1 VTRPSYPEFLRY
13 WLKHGCINFGGPA
26 GQIAL
31 MQHDLVDGRKWVDQT
46 AFLRGLNFA
55 TLLPGPEAQQLA
67 TYVGWRL
74 FGIRGALTA
83 GLLFFLPGA
92 LVLYVL
98 AWVAAQHGDLAP
110 VRAVFEGLQPIVI
123 AVIGFAVFR
132 LAKRAFKGWPPV
144 AMAAAAFVALQ
155 FLRVPF
161 PIVVFG
167 AGLIGWLCSRLPN
180 NPFPPAGHGKVDDDA
195 TELPPSGGWTRAIGL
210 AALYIVLLL
219 IPVGLA
225 VAAFGRGLFLDIAVF
240 FTKAAYVTF
249 GGAYAVLPYVAEQAV
264 RAFGW
269 LSPDEMLNGMA
280 LAETTPGPLIMVL
293 QYVGFF
299 AGWNHAPSV
308 GLSPL
313 TAATIGAALSTYVTF
328 LPSTFFILIGAP
340 YIERIGRI
348 AWAGSALSAIT
359 AAVVGVILTLAVFL
373 GAQVIFPGGQ
383 LDWIALVAML
393 ATLGVMIAWNL
404 EIHWLVLA
412 GATLGLARMQ
422 FAV

>member
-1 VTRPSYPEFLRY
+1 MTHPSFGEFFRY

-31 MQHDLVDGRKWVDQT
+31 MQHDLVDKRQWIDQT

-67 TYVGWRL
+67 TYTGWRL
-74 FGIRGALTA
+74 FGIKGALTA
-83 GLLFFLPGA
+83 GILFFLPGA
-92 LVLYVL
+92 LVLWLL
-98 AWVAAQHGDLAP
+98 AWIAAQHGDLAP
-110 VRAVFEGLQPIVI
+110 VRAVFDGLKPVVI

-132 LAKRAFKGWPPV
+132 IGKRTFKGWPPV

-155 FLRVPF
+155 FLQVPF

-167 AGLIGWLCSRLPN
+167 AGVIGWLCSRLPN
-180 NPFPPAGHGKVDDDA
+180 NPFPPAGHGKVEHA
-195 TELPPSGGWTRAIGL
+195 EVKVPPSGGWPRAIGL
-210 AALYIVLLL
+210 LVLYAVLL
-219 IPVGLA
+219 VA
-225 VAAFGRGLFLDIAVF
+225 VASVTVALFGRTLFLDLAVF

-264 RAFGW
+264 KHYGW
-269 LSPDEMLNGMA
+269 LSPGEMVNGMA

-293 QYVGFF
+293 QSVGFV
-299 AGWNHAPSV
+299 AGWNSAATT

-313 TAATIGAALSTYVTF
+313 ASATVGAALTTYATF
-328 LPSTFFILIGAP
+328 LPSIFFILIAAP
-340 YIERIGRI
+340 YIERIGQV

-373 GAQVIFPGGQ
+373 GAQVIFPAGGV
-383 LDWIALVAML
+383 DWIALVATL
-393 ATLGVMIAWNL
+393 VVLGVMIRWNV

-412 GATLGLARMQ
+412 GAVLGLARM
-422 FAV
+422 ALGA